1 MSQLK
6 KSVEQ
11 MVAEARLEIVNH
23 DPEEA
28 KRRVNEQG
36 ALLVDVR
43 DIRELEREGAIPG
56 AFHAPRGMLEFWVD
70 PASIYFKEQFA
81 EDREYILF

>member
-1 MSQLK
+1 MYKLH

-11 MVAEARLEIVNH
+11 MVQEARLEIANH
-23 DPEEA
+23 SAEEA
-28 KRRVNEQG
+28 RRRVDEDG

-70 PASIYFKEQFA
+70 PDSPYFKDVFA
-81 EDREYILF
+81 DDREFIFF

>member
-1 MSQLK
+1 MYKLK
-6 KSVEQ
+6 KSVDQ

-23 DPEEA
+23 DAEEA
-28 KRRVNEQG
+28 KRRVDEEG

-43 DIRELEREGAIPG
+43 DIRELEREGVIPG

-70 PASIYFKEQFA
+70 PESIYFKEPFA